1 MQKLARIIANIVI
14 FTALALTVMAIT
26 DRAADAGWLQESPVT
41 TACEYVVNAVGEKFD
56 EEYAQKAYSCG
67 VKYHSREAIQSQIM
81 EVFNKYIQ

>member
-1 MQKLARIIANIVI
+1 MKKLARIIANIVI

-56 EEYAQKAYSCG
+56 EDYAQKAYRWIHLTG
-67 VKYHSREAIQSQIM
+67 E
-81 EVFNKYIQ
+81 EVSVQNVELN